1 MTLKWEI
8 MSYLGD
14 IYRHSG
20 KLCSIEL
27 LTQTAGV
34 LRNLHECNPRFR
46 ECHGDSQGP
55 IQSRDLCA
63 SCLSIFQEIS
73 TPALCIR
80 TLMVLPLYK
89 FPAEIT
95 ILGSILI
102 PAANTKWHAKAVLR
116 GCREN
121 RALEVYEYI
130 ESGKQLWCAFRW
142 VDGKR
147 AARLRRICCNA
158 AEISVTV
165 N

>member
-27 LTQTAGV
+27 LTQTEGV

-121 RALEVYEYI
+121 RALEVYASIYGFENLR
-130 ESGKQLWCAFRW
+130 ESERFGFF
-142 VDGKR
+142 
-147 AARLRRICCNA
+147 ARVPLDLNMY
-158 AEISVTV
+158 V
-165 N
+165 